1 MKTGFDAIV
10 IGTGLGGSAAGALLQ
25 KAGFKTL
32 ILEKNERIGGS
43 CSCYTK
49 DGFKVDIGTHMF
61 TRGNKGPIGVV
72 QNMLGISNKIQF
84 IQTRDL
90 ALAKGMGFNIVLP
103 SSRYRLPYFFAKLFR
118 QLRVPFRELPRV
130 IKLFYDLATMPDEE
144 IEMWNHKN
152 VEEFIRRYTTH
163 PQLFAYL
170 GFLLGLY
177 FVLPLWET
185 SAGEAIWCYKRMF
198 HDNSLS
204 YPRGGAITVPG
215 TFINAATSLGATLLT
230 QAEVKKIIIDKGSVK
245 GVELADGRAFES
257 GLVISTTS
265 LKDNVF
271 RLVGEAYF
279 PEKYVRKIKNIKGSY
294 IAVQAKIALDKKLI
308 KAGALV
314 GGSSKYYKGGE
325 IDINSFHVLYQD
337 ITKGYIPKIVPL
349 YCPVPTNFDPELG
362 PSGKQLLTV
371 CSVAPTT
378 DVELKDAPEKWIES
392 MLEAM
397 RDLIPGLDK
406 HTLWIDR
413 FTTKFVERWSGKL
426 YGPAISTGQTPEQ
439 VGALRPPIRTPIRGL
454 YFAGDCAGGRG
465 IGTELATQSAIECF
479 NTIINDLK
487 YGFMEDVKP
496 L

>member
-1 MKTGFDAIV
+1 MRPDYDAIV
-10 IGTGLGGSAAGALLQ
+10 IGTGLGGSTAGALLQ
-25 KAGFKTL
+25 KAGFRTL
-32 ILEKNERIGGS
+32 ILEKNERTGGS
-43 CSCYTK
+43 CSYYTK

-61 TRGNKGPIGVV
+61 TRGNRGPIGVV
-72 QNMLGISNKIQF
+72 QYMLGIPEKIKF
-84 IQTRDL
+84 IQTRDI
-90 ALAKGMGFNIVLP
+90 AIAKGMGFNIALP
-103 SSRYRLPYFFAKLFR
+103 SSPYRLPYFFAKLFY
-118 QLRVPFRELPRV
+118 QLRVPLRELPRV
-130 IKLFYDLATMPDEE
+130 IKLFYDLATMSDEE
-144 IEMWNHKN
+144 IDKWNHKN

-198 HDNSLS
+198 RDNSLS
-204 YPRGGAITVPG
+204 YPKGGAVTVPD
-215 TFINAATSLGATLLT
+215 TFINAATSLGATLIT
-230 QAEVKKIIIDKGSVK
+230 SAEVKKIVVDNGRVS
-245 GVELADGRAFES
+245 GVELTDGRAFES
-257 GLVISTTS
+257 KLVISTTS

-271 RLVGEAYF
+271 RLVGESHF
-279 PEKYVRKIKNIKGSY
+279 PEKYVKKIKNIKGSY

-308 KAGALV
+308 KAGCLV

-325 IDINSFHVLYQD
+325 LDIDSFHVLYQD
-337 ITKGYIPKIVPL
+337 ITNGYIPKIVPL

-362 PSGKQLLTV
+362 PPGKQLLTI

-378 DVELKDAPEKWIES
+378 DVELKDPPEKWIES
-392 MLEAM
+392 MLEAL
-397 RDLIPGLDK
+397 RDLITGIDR
-406 HTLWIDR
+406 HTIWIDR
-413 FTTKFVERWSGKL
+413 FTTKFIERWSGKL
-426 YGPAISTGQTPEQ
+426 YGPAISTGQTPDQ

-487 YGFMEDVKP
+487 FGFLEDVRP

>member
-1 MKTGFDAIV
+1 MKNNFDVIV
-10 IGTGLGGSAAGALLQ
+10 IGTGLGGSAVSVLLAR
-25 KAGFKTL
+25 AGFKTL

-43 CSCYTK
+43 CSYYTK

-61 TRGNKGPIGVV
+61 TRGNRGPIGVV
-72 QNMLGISNKIQF
+72 QHMVGIPERIQF
-84 IQTRDL
+84 IQTKDL

-103 SSRYRLPYFFAKLFR
+103 SSRYRLPYFFAKLFH
-118 QLRVPFRELPRV
+118 QLQVPLREVPKV

-144 IEMWNHKN
+144 IDRWNHKN

-198 HDNSLS
+198 RDNSLS
-204 YPRGGAITVPG
+204 YPRGGAITVPE
-215 TFINAATSLGATLLT
+215 TFIQTATSLGATLLT
-230 QAEVKKIIIDKGSVK
+230 TAEAKKIVVENGKVL
-245 GVELADGRAFES
+245 GVELTDGRAFES
-257 GLVISTTS
+257 NIVISTTS

-271 RLVGEAYF
+271 RLVGESHF
-279 PEKYVRKIKNIKGSY
+279 PEKYVRKIKNIKSSY
-294 IAVQAKIALDKKLI
+294 VAVQAKIALDRKLI
-308 KAGALV
+308 KAGCLV

-325 IDINSFHVLYQD
+325 LDIDSFHVLYQD
-337 ITKGYIPKIVPL
+337 ITKGFIPKIVPL

-362 PSGKQLLTV
+362 PPGKQLLTV

-378 DVELKDAPEKWIES
+378 DVELKDPPEKWIES
-392 MLEAM
+392 MLEAL
-397 RDLIPGLDK
+397 RELVPGLDK
-406 HTLWIDR
+406 HIIWIDR
-413 FTTKFVERWSGKL
+413 FTTKFVERWSGKMF
-426 YGPAISTGQTPEQ
+426 GPAISTGQTPEQ
-439 VGALRPPIRTPIRGL
+439 VGALRPPVKTTIKGL

-487 YGFMEDVKP
+487 FGFLENVKP

>member
-1 MKTGFDAIV
+1 MKPEFDVIV
-10 IGTGLGGSAAGALLQ
+10 IGTGLGGSAVGALLAR
-25 KAGFKTL
+25 AGFKTL
-32 ILEKNERIGGS
+32 ILEKNEKIGGS
-43 CSCYTK
+43 CSYYSK

-61 TRGNKGPIGVV
+61 TRGNRGPIGVV
-72 QNMLGISNKIQF
+72 QYMLGIPNKIQF

-103 SSRYRLPYFFAKLFR
+103 SSRYRLPYFFAKLFH
-118 QLRVPFRELPRV
+118 QLKVPMRELPKV
-130 IKLFYDLATMPDEE
+130 IKLFYHLATMPDEE
-144 IEMWNHKN
+144 IDRWNHKN

-198 HDNSLS
+198 RDNSLS
-204 YPRGGAITVPG
+204 YPKGGAVTVPE
-215 TFINAATSLGATLLT
+215 TFVNAAISSGAKLLT
-230 QAEVKKIIIDKGSVK
+230 SSEVKKIVVENGVVK
-245 GVELADGRAFES
+245 GVELTDGRAF
-257 GLVISTTS
+257 GAGIVISTTS

-271 RLVGEAYF
+271 RLVGESHF
-279 PEKYVRKIKNIKGSY
+279 PEKYVKKIKNIKGSY

-308 KAGALV
+308 KAGCLV
-314 GGSSKYYKGGE
+314 GGSSKYYKTE
-325 IDINSFHVLYQD
+325 ELNIDSFHHLYQD
-337 ITKGYIPKIVPL
+337 ITKGYIPKIVPI
-349 YCPVPTNFDPELG
+349 YCPIPTNFDPSLG
-362 PSGKQLLTV
+362 PEGKQLLTV

-378 DVELKDAPEKWIES
+378 DVELKDPPEKWIES

-397 RDLIPGLDK
+397 QELVPGLNR
-406 HTLWIDR
+406 HIIWIDR

-426 YGPAISTGQTPEQ
+426 YGPAISTGQTPDQ
-439 VGALRPPIRTPIRGL
+439 VGALRPPVRTAIKGL

-479 NTIINDLK
+479 NTIINDLR
-487 YGFMEDVKP
+487 YGFLESPVK